1 MWKLSQKRLKEAA
14 RQGGVHF
21 SLVWGWNVW
30 MTASGTYIPGDHPWH
45 RMEKYGFWVA
55 FVITPVL
62 AQCSSSEQVISKM
75 EILAFVLK
83 RGRELTETGD
93 IFYYEL
99 LLLSCAKLWKHHTF
113 TVLLGSR
120 GGIQR
125 WLYRLTRVCWHDVW
139 WHGCNVLASRSWLSH
154 MQLRINMPQPSWT
167 NSSALKLCCGCS
179 PWWFQPLQAW
189 RGRDPA
195 ATAPEEPRS
204 FWYRPSE
211 VCPTDTAVG
220 ICVTLCSWR
229 RSSCSCQNQPGY
241 LLLPELL
248 ETD

>member
-1 MWKLSQKRLKEAA
+1 MFRNWRKIPGRSLPGAGSCRHSGSISQEWYRSYPKTKKKPKRTWKLFQKRLKEAA
-14 RQGGVHF
+14 HQGGVHF

-93 IFYYEL
+93 IFYSEL

-125 WLYRLTRVCWHDVW
+125 WLYCLTRVCWHECLVTW
-139 WHGCNVLASRSWLSH
+139 
-154 MQLRINMPQPSWT
+154 MQR
-167 NSSALKLCCGCS
+167 AC
-179 PWWFQPLQAW
+179 F
-189 RGRDPA
+189 
-195 ATAPEEPRS
+195 
-204 FWYRPSE
+204 
-211 VCPTDTAVG
+211 
-220 ICVTLCSWR
+220 
-229 RSSCSCQNQPGY
+229 
-241 LLLPELL
+241 
-248 ETD
+248 